1 MTQVFAISCL
11 FSTLATNPTKAKHF
25 LVETAKNGEKNDAK
39 DYNDCN
45 CKLQLQIAMNK
56 YNKQATAKKE
66 KEKGDCNE
74 VFCCPVSEL
83 SKLLQRSILYSS
95 LFQISASEVSHLL
108 KAQSL
113 LCKYWNLSA
122 LPGAL
127 RTNQPCA
134 MCILLRAPA
143 VAIFQQ
149 MAGPVKLGWNV
160 GVSKEKAVLSLPM
173 VDALETAT
181 CLLARENVK
190 IFVKV
195 GKYWKISSFMM
206 IQNYLHLL
214 GVSLS

>member
-1 MTQVFAISCL
+1 
-11 FSTLATNPTKAKHF
+11 
-25 LVETAKNGEKNDAK
+25 
-39 DYNDCN
+39 
-45 CKLQLQIAMNK
+45 MNK

-113 LCKYWNLSA
+113 LCKYWYLSA

-134 MCILLRAPA
+134 MCIILRAPA

-214 GVSLS
+214 GASLS